1 MLQLQPNQ
9 KRNQSKQ
16 QKRPKLFQNLRDE
29 EQMIDVDETKIV
41 DESIIVDGK
50 KKIKRK
56 IKKPDQPD
64 ETLVKSILKSSTKPE
79 EKPIETTETTEIVPE
94 SRDEEQMIDVDESK
108 IVDESIIVD
117 GKKKIRRKI
126 KKPDQP
132 DETFSPIDVAT
143 STKPEEKPVESPE
156 TTEIVPDSR
165 DEEQMIDVDET
176 KIVDESII
184 VDGKKKI
191 RRKIKKPD
199 QPDETFSPID
209 VATSTKPEEK
219 PVESPETTEIV
230 PDSRD
235 EEQMID
241 VDESKI
247 VDESIIVDGK
257 KKIKRKIKKPDQPDE
272 PSEKPVESPETTEIV
287 PESRDEEQTIDV
299 EETKIV
305 DESIIVDGKKKI
317 RRKIKKPDQ
326 PDETFSEI
334 DIESSTKP
342 EEKPIETTE
351 TTEIVPDSRDEEQTI
366 DVDESKI
373 VDESIIVDGKKKI
386 KRKIKKPDQ
395 PDETFSPI
403 DVATSTKPEEKPV
416 ESPETTEIV
425 PESRDEEQMIDVD
438 ESKIVD
444 ESIIVDGKKKI
455 RRKIK
460 KPDQPDETFSPIDV
474 ATSTKLE
481 EKPVESTETT
491 EIVPDS
497 RDEEQMIDFDETKVV
512 DESIIVDGKKK
523 IKRKIKKPDQ
533 PDETFSPIDVAT
545 STKPEEKPIETTE
558 TTEIVPESRDEEQMI
573 DVDETKIVEESI
585 IVDGKKK
592 IKRNIKKPGQ
602 PDEAFCE
609 IDIESSTKP
618 EEKSIETTETIEIV
632 PDSRDQEQTIDVDE
646 SKIVDESII
655 VDGKKKIKR
664 KIKKPD
670 QPDETFS
677 PIDVATST
685 KPEEKPIETTE
696 TTEIVPESR
705 DEEQMIDVDETK
717 IVDES
722 IIVDGKKK
730 IKRKIKKPDQ
740 PDETFSPIDVATSTK
755 PEEKLIETP
764 ETTEIVPVSRDEEQM
779 IDVEETKIVD
789 ESIIVDGKKKIRRK
803 IKKPDQP
810 DETFSEIDIES
821 STKPEEKPIETTET
835 TEIVPESRD
844 EEQMIDVDESKIVD
858 ESIIVDG
865 KKKIRRK
872 IKKPDQLDESFSPID
887 VATSTKP
894 EEKPIETPETT
905 EIVPVSRDEEQ
916 MIDVEE
922 TKIVDES
929 IIVDGKKKIR
939 RKIKKPDQPDETFS
953 EIDIELINQTR
964 RKTNRNNR
972 NDRNCSRIPR

>member
-1 MLQLQPNQ
+1 
-9 KRNQSKQ
+9 
-16 QKRPKLFQNLRDE
+16 
-29 EQMIDVDETKIV
+29 MIDVEETKIV

-50 KKIKRK
+50 KKIRRK
-56 IKKPDQPD
+56 IKRPDQPD
-64 ETLVKSILKSSTKPE
+64 ETFSPIDVATSTKPE
-79 EKPIETTETTEIVPE
+79 EKPVESPETTEIVPV

-156 TTEIVPDSR
+156 T
-165 DEEQMIDVDET
+165 
-176 KIVDESII
+176 
-184 VDGKKKI
+184 
-191 RRKIKKPD
+191 
-199 QPDETFSPID
+199 
-209 VATSTKPEEK
+209 A
-219 PVESPETTEIV
+219 
-230 PDSRD
+230 
-235 EEQMID
+235 
-241 VDESKI
+241 
-247 VDESIIVDGK
+247 
-257 KKIKRKIKKPDQPDE
+257 
-272 PSEKPVESPETTEIV
+272 EIV
-287 PESRDEEQTIDV
+287 PESRDEEQMIDV

-334 DIESSTKP
+334 DIATSTKL

-351 TTEIVPDSRDEEQTI
+351 TTEIVPDLRDEEQTI
-366 DVDESKI
+366 DVDE
-373 VDESIIVDGKKKI
+373 
-386 KRKIKKPDQ
+386 
-395 PDETFSPI
+395 T
-403 DVATSTKPEEKPV
+403 
-416 ESPETTEIV
+416 
-425 PESRDEEQMIDVD
+425 
-438 ESKIVD
+438 KIVD

-460 KPDQPDETFSPIDV
+460 KPDQPDESSSPIDV

-481 EKPVESTETT
+481 EKPVESPETA
-491 EIVPDS
+491 EIVPES
-497 RDEEQMIDFDETKVV
+497 QDEEQTIDVEETKIV

-523 IKRKIKKPDQ
+523 IRRKIKKPDQ
-533 PDETFSPIDVAT
+533 PDDTFSPIDVAT
-545 STKPEEKPIETTE
+545 STKPEEKPVETTE
-558 TTEIVPESRDEEQMI
+558 TTEIVPESRDEEQ
-573 DVDETKIVEESI
+573 T
-585 IVDGKKK
+585 
-592 IKRNIKKPGQ
+592 
-602 PDEAFCE
+602 
-609 IDIESSTKP
+609 
-618 EEKSIETTETIEIV
+618 
-632 PDSRDQEQTIDVDE
+632 
-646 SKIVDESII
+646 
-655 VDGKKKIKR
+655 
-664 KIKKPD
+664 
-670 QPDETFS
+670 
-677 PIDVATST
+677 
-685 KPEEKPIETTE
+685 
-696 TTEIVPESR
+696 
-705 DEEQMIDVDETK
+705 IDVDETK

-740 PDETFSPIDVATSTK
+740 PDESFSPIDIATSTK
-755 PEEKLIETP
+755 LEEKPIETT
-764 ETTEIVPVSRDEEQM
+764 ETTEIVPESRDEEQM

-844 EEQMIDVDESKIVD
+844 EEQMIDVDETKIVD

-865 KKKIRRK
+865 KKKIKRK
-872 IKKPDQLDESFSPID
+872 IKKPDQPDESFSPID

-894 EEKPIETPETT
+894 EEKPVESPETT
-905 EIVPVSRDEEQ
+905 EIVPESQDEEQ
-916 MIDVEE
+916 TIDVEE

-953 EIDIELINQTR
+953 PIDVATSTKLRGETNETFSPIDVATSTKLEEKPVESPETTEIVPESQDEEQMIDVEETKIVDESIIVDGKKKIRRKIEKPDQPDETFSEIDIESSTKPEEKPIETQKRQKLFQTPEMKQMIDVEETKLSMNQLLWME
-964 RKTNRNNR
+964 RKR
-972 NDRNCSRIPR
+972 